1 MPNSPTLWF
10 AAGMLWI
17 MDASINV
24 SMEPFRALLDNLPE
38 NNAPWGLP
46 CKVFIGIGAYF
57 ASKLPLIFTYLGVD
71 TAPLGII
78 PDSVKYSFYFGGIAF
93 IVTVLW
99 TVITSKEY
107 SPEEL
112 AAFEKH
118 KETSLI
124 KETHSADWF
133 ASNGKSHLMKGIL
146 FLIVSALFSFVIFN
160 FDLKKDLYVLSL
172 GLMVWAD

>member
-1 MPNSPTLWF
+1 LVLFLTL
-10 AAGMLWI
+10 
-17 MDASINV
+17 
-24 SMEPFRALLDNLPE
+24 
-38 NNAPWGLP
+38 
-46 CKVFIGIGAYF
+46 
-57 ASKLPLIFTYLGVD
+57 
-71 TAPLGII
+71 
-78 PDSVKYSFYFGGIAF
+78 KYFYFGGIAF

-133 ASNGKSHLMKGIL
+133 ASNGKSHLMKGFI
-146 FLIVSALFSFVIFN
+146 S
-160 FDLKKDLYVLSL
+160 DC
-172 GLMVWAD
+172 

>member
-1 MPNSPTLWF
+1 LVLFLTQLNT
-10 AAGMLWI
+10 
-17 MDASINV
+17 
-24 SMEPFRALLDNLPE
+24 PFILVE
-38 NNAPWGLP
+38 
-46 CKVFIGIGAYF
+46 
-57 ASKLPLIFTYLGVD
+57 SH
-71 TAPLGII
+71 
-78 PDSVKYSFYFGGIAF
+78 F

-172 GLMVWAD
+172 GLIGLGGLAMLISD